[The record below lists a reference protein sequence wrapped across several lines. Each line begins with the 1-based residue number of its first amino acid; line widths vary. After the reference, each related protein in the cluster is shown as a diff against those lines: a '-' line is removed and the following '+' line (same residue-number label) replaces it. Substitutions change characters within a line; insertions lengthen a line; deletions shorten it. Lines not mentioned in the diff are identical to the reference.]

1 MEEDNNPIQE
11 VGTKT
16 KTSEG
21 QVNSQNYA
29 QANNGSKKINTQA
42 LISFIA
48 SILGLFVAG
57 IPCGIVAIITGITA
71 LVKFNKETEKFK
83 WMAIV
88 GLIIGVADVALV
100 TIGLIIKGMALSTM
114 YQ

>member
-16 KTSEG
+16 VEQNAG
-21 QVNSQNYA
+21 QSSSGQTTNQTNSGVSKKV
-29 QANNGSKKINTQA
+29 NGSA
-42 LISFIA
+42 LASFIF
-48 SILGLFVAG
+48 SLVGLIIAG
-57 IPCGIVAIITGITA
+57 LPCGIVAIITGILG

-88 GLIIGVADVALV
+88 GIIVGVADVVLV
-100 TIGLIIKGMALSTM
+100 TLNIILQVMQLAV
-114 YQ
+114 